1 VDMPALPNHRQERFC
16 QLVKQGV
23 PAIRAYPMAGYN
35 AHRSAPARLCGN
47 VRIKRRLAEL
57 TRGLALKTRVTV
69 EKITDQLDEDRAFAR
84 RLGQP
89 ATAHAATV
97 SKAKLHGL
105 LVDRKEVGTPGGFE
119 ALETS
124 EEVLALVGREL
135 GAEAAAALGAA
146 LEKRETEPP
155 EVEQLAIDA
164 TTAPGDMVN

>member
-1 VDMPALPNHRQERFC
+1 MPALPNHRQERFC
-16 QLVKQGV
+16 HLVKQGV

-47 VRIKRRLAEL
+47 VRIKRRIAEI
-57 TRGLALKTRVTV
+57 TKGLAAKTRVTV
-69 EKITDQLDEDRAFAR
+69 EMITDQLDEDRAFAR
-84 RLGQP
+84 RLSQP
-89 ATAHAATV
+89 AAAHAATI
-97 SKAKLHGL
+97 SKARLHGL
-105 LVDRKEVGTPGGFE
+105 LVDRKETGAPGDFG
-119 ALETS
+119 ALQTT
-124 EEVLALVGREL
+124 EEVLAVVAREL